1 MKEIAF
7 GELGLAAKKEKKSNI
22 IKWTETAGIE
32 SAGKL
37 KVELQKAIDENL
49 LVFIDLSGLED
60 IDLTGIQLI
69 LAAKKEADAQ
79 KKKFLLKSG
88 IPPAILE
95 YVGACGVSFEDLIDK
110 TESKSEESKN
120 A

>member
-32 SAGKL
+32 YAGKL
-37 KVELQKAIDENL
+37 KIELQKAIDENP

-69 LAAKKEADAQ
+69 LAAKKEADGILTADPALSSTEHALIKREVQ
-79 KKKFLLKSG
+79 KLFTN
-88 IPPAILE
+88 I
-95 YVGACGVSFEDLIDK
+95 
-110 TESKSEESKN
+110 N
-120 A
+120 

>member
-1 MKEIAF
+1 MTEFAF

-32 SAGKL
+32 SAEKL
-37 KVELQKAIDENL
+37 KVELQKAIDENP
-49 LVFIDLSGLED
+49 LVLIDLSELED

-79 KKKFLLKSG
+79 KKIFLLKSD

-95 YVGACGVSFEDLIDK
+95 YVCGCGVSFEDLIDK

>member
-37 KVELQKAIDENL
+37 KVELQKAIDENPL
-49 LVFIDLSGLED
+49 FAV
-60 IDLTGIQLI
+60 Q
-69 LAAKKEADAQ
+69 
-79 KKKFLLKSG
+79 
-88 IPPAILE
+88 P
-95 YVGACGVSFEDLIDK
+95 
-110 TESKSEESKN
+110 
-120 A
+120 